1 MYVKVFLHEKEPVKF
16 KESFV
21 MEGALKF
28 KTLYILTEK
37 AYNKMLGFK
46 GSVFDTSLHVHN

>member
-21 MEGALKF
+21 VEGALKF
-28 KTLYILTEK
+28 RTLYILTEK